1 VVVAVVWV
9 VLLALVEVVDQ
20 HLAERLLIQQGMLEQ
35 LEPPLEQPLVELDLV
50 AAIILDPLVATVGTE
65 VMLVPLVVMGRYT
78 SHIHNFLVIYYD

>member
-1 VVVAVVWV
+1 LV
-9 VLLALVEVVDQ
+9 LVEVVDQ
-20 HLAERLLIQQGMLEQ
+20 RQVEQ
-35 LEPPLEQPLVELDLV
+35 SSIRRVMQVLKVAVSVQAHPLVELDSV

>member
-1 VVVAVVWV
+1 V

-20 HLAERLLIQQGMLEQ
+20 HLAERLLIQLGMLEK
-35 LEPPLEQPLVELDLV
+35 LEPPLAQPLVELDLV